1 MVLALAI
8 GGGLAFG
15 AALVFLANMLDRSIT
30 ATEQAAEHF
39 ELAVFGAVNEIVTT
53 RDQRVRRFRR
63 YVVIPAV
70 SAVVLATIALSG
82 LSVFLWLNDPPAF
95 KDWKAAPITYV
106 FHHLTGSTGNWW
118 GF

>member
-1 MVLALAI
+1 
-8 GGGLAFG
+8 
-15 AALVFLANMLDRSIT
+15 VFLANMLDRSIT